1 MRSRKRGIISIS
13 MKTATERTWMIR
25 R

>member
-13 MKTATERTWMIR
+13 MKSATERTWMIR